1 MSSKT
6 GESESLQAPPREQWS
21 GQLGFLI
28 AAIGS
33 AIGLG
38 NIWRFPGVAYTN
50 GGGAFIVPYVIAL
63 LAAGLPILFLDYA
76 LGHRF
81 RGSPP
86 AVFRRLS
93 TGLEW
98 LGWLQVFIC
107 FVIMTYYAVV
117 VAWSLRYMFFSVNIA
132 WGDDAAGFFQHYIG
146 MDRLGSEVAYSPS
159 VVMGVALPL
168 LFVWGFGLVV
178 TALGVSGGVEKANK
192 IFLPLLVIM
201 FAGLVVR
208 ALLLRSRGGA
218 QCPVHAQVV
227 RPAGLPGVD
236 GGLRADLLLPVRGLR
251 HHAHLRLL
259 PPATPLQPGGNRP
272 RGGLRQL
279 LLRAVRRDRRLRDL
293 GSWRTRSTSGSAR

>member
-1 MSSKT
+1 MTSKT

-86 AVFRRLS
+86 AAFRRLS
-93 TGLEW
+93 TRLEW
-98 LGWLQVFIC
+98 LGWFQVFIC

-117 VAWSLRYMFFSVNIA
+117 VAWSLRYIFFSVNIA
-132 WGDDAAGFFQHYIG
+132 WGDDAGGFFQHYIG
-146 MDRLGSEVAYSPS
+146 ADRLGEKVGYSPEIIMAWPSPCCSYGAS
-159 VVMGVALPL
+159 V
-168 LFVWGFGLVV
+168 W
-178 TALGVSGGVEKANK
+178 
-192 IFLPLLVIM
+192 
-201 FAGLVVR
+201 
-208 ALLLRSRGGA
+208 
-218 QCPVHAQVV
+218 
-227 RPAGLPGVD
+227 
-236 GGLRADLLLPVRGLR
+236 
-251 HHAHLRLL
+251 
-259 PPATPLQPGGNRP
+259 
-272 RGGLRQL
+272 
-279 LLRAVRRDRRLRDL
+279 
-293 GSWRTRSTSGSAR
+293 W